1 MNLEQA
7 LNSVTDVH
15 IRIGKDIETL
25 DYRVLASRSVRKQ
38 TFIVL
43 VSLQFVVRCCDSPKK
58 GRQEG

>member
-15 IRIGKDIETL
+15 IRIGKDTETL
-25 DYRVLASRSVRKQ
+25 DYRLLASRSARKQ

-43 VSLQFVVRCCDSPKK
+43 VSLICGKVL
-58 GRQEG
+58 